1 MPEIALTQS
10 PAHVRHGSNI
20 GQPLTR
26 RDGVLKVTGTARYAA
41 DHHPSGMLYAVLAVS
56 TIARG
61 RVAFLDVAAAKAHPG
76 VVEVITPANRP
87 ALAQDPDEKSN
98 PLMFRLDLLQND
110 RIRYAG
116 QPIAVVVAET
126 LEAAT
131 EGAALL
137 VPRYDVEPARVGL
150 DAGESFLPPAVGP
163 GFPAEVHRG
172 DVEAG
177 LAAAT
182 KKIAETYETAP
193 QYHNPMEPHAIVAQW
208 NGDTLSID
216 TPSQGLA
223 MAQMRFA
230 GLFGLSPDKIHI
242 RSPFLGGGFGC
253 KGMLSGPQ
261 ILGAIAARAVGR
273 PVKLV
278 LRREQMFGPVGH
290 RAPTRQTLRLGTN
303 GDGKLLALDH
313 RSKTVSSTFDDFF
326 EAASSASHTLYASTA
341 IATSHE
347 AVRADIGTPLFMRAP
362 GEAPGSLALESAID
376 EMAEACGMDP
386 LAFRL
391 KNYAEVEPISGKPFS
406 SKALRECYRQG
417 AERFGWE
424 RRPLA
429 PRQMRDADGL
439 LVGWGIGTATFPAIM
454 FAAQAKATL
463 RRDGS
468 GLMEIGAH
476 DMGQGAWTA
485 LAQIAADGLGL
496 DLDQLEFRSG
506 SSDLPDGGIA
516 GGSSHTATAGM
527 AIHNAGADVIARLAD
542 LATRDE
548 CSPLFGAGNA
558 GVIARGGRL
567 TRRDDPSRSE
577 SYADVLSRAGLAQ
590 IEGRGMGGNPNP
602 FEAHGQ
608 SEYAMH
614 AHGAVFAE
622 VKVDPDLGQTRV
634 TRLVGA
640 FAAGRIINPR
650 MVQSQYYGG
659 MIWGVS
665 FALHEQ
671 AIMDPRSGRVMN
683 ANLAE
688 YHVPVN
694 ADVPSLEAILVEEHD
709 PHVNAL
715 GIKGVGEIGITGTAG
730 AVAEAVWHATGI
742 RVRKFPITLDR
753 LIEPQ

>member
-1 MPEIALTQS
+1 MAEIAATQS
-10 PAHVRHGSNI
+10 PIHIRHGSNI

-26 RDGVLKVTGTARYAA
+26 RDGVLKVTGAAKYAA
-41 DHHPSGMLYAVLAVS
+41 DQHPPGMLYAVLAVS
-56 TIARG
+56 GIARG
-61 RVAFLDVAAAKAHPG
+61 RVAHLDVAAAKAHPG

-98 PLMFRLDLLQND
+98 PFMFRLDLLQND
-110 RIRYAG
+110 RVRYAG

-131 EGAALL
+131 EGAVLL
-137 VPRYDVEPARVGL
+137 APRYEVEPARVGL
-150 DAGESFLPPAVGP
+150 DASESFVLEAVGP
-163 GFPAEVHRG
+163 GFPAHAQRG

-182 KKIAETYETAP
+182 TTLTQTYETAA
-193 QYHNPMEPHAIVAQW
+193 QYHNPMEPHAIVAAWQ
-208 NGDTLSID
+208 GDTLSID
-216 TPSQGLA
+216 TPSQGMA
-223 MAQMRFA
+223 MAQARLA
-230 GLFGLSPDKIHI
+230 GLFGIAPEKIHI
-242 RSPFLGGGFGC
+242 RSPFLGGGFGS
-253 KGMLSGPQ
+253 KGLMSGPQ
-261 ILGAIAARAVGR
+261 VLGAIAARAVGR

-278 LRREQMFGPVGH
+278 LRRDQMFGPVGH
-290 RAPTRQTLRLGTN
+290 RAPTRQTLRLGTD
-303 GDGKLLALDH
+303 GDGALVALDH
-313 RSKTVSSTFDDFF
+313 HTKTMSSTYDDFF
-326 EAASSASHTLYASTA
+326 EPASTPSQTLYASTA
-341 IATSHE
+341 IAVSHE
-347 AVRADIGTPLFMRAP
+347 GVRNDIGTPLFMRAP
-362 GEAPGSLALESAID
+362 GEAPGSIALESAID
-376 EMAEACGMDP
+376 EMAHACGMDP

-391 KNYAEVEPISGKPFS
+391 KNYAEVEPISGRPFS

-424 RRPLA
+424 RRLLA
-429 PRQMRDADGL
+429 PRQMHDSAGL
-439 LVGWGIGTATFPAIM
+439 LVGWGIGTATFPAHM
-454 FAAQAKATL
+454 FAAQAKAVL

-468 GLMEIGAH
+468 GIMEIGAH

-506 SSDLPDGGIA
+506 TSDLPDAGIA

-527 AIHNAGADVIARLAD
+527 AIHNAGADVIARLAE
-542 LATRDE
+542 LATNDE
-548 CSPLFGAGNA
+548 RSPLFGAGNS
-558 GVIARGGRL
+558 GVIAGGGRL
-567 TRRDDPSRSE
+567 SRRDDPSRSE
-577 SYADVLSRAGLAQ
+577 SYADILDRAGLAL
-590 IEGRGMGGNPNP
+590 IEGRGAGGNPNP
-602 FEAHGQ
+602 MEAHGQ
-608 SEYAMH
+608 SDYAMH

-622 VKVDPDLGQTRV
+622 VKVDPDLGQIRA

-650 MVQSQYYGG
+650 LVQSQYYGG

-671 AIMDPRSGRVMN
+671 AIMDPRSGRPMN

-730 AVAEAVWHATGI
+730 AIANAVWHATGI
-742 RVRKFPITLDR
+742 RVRKFPITLDH
-753 LIEPQ
+753 LIETQ